1 MKPTTDSFCGIDFQS
16 DYFSAVQYSLKERA
30 ITLLSIQPFPAGK
43 RAGEW
48 KLWRR
53 ELKNGRPRLR
63 YFSRAIAGA
72 IPAQYAVVKLA
83 TVDADEPSV
92 EEALKWEL
100 AQGIAGN
107 PDDFIFDAQEMVG
120 ITAGKTRTFLLAA
133 YRRKLVEQAVQMV
146 KSAGFKPQVIGLD
159 IFGLI
164 NVFEANYRERSAAPC
179 LLIHCEESIIKLILS
194 RGGEFLDFR
203 CFDTGDHVTDEIAFA
218 TAAASEIDRFCQGRR
233 PEAMY
238 ATGSWFQQVLRRE
251 AFFETIP
258 GVELLNPFR
267 EVKCQVVIEEQQL
280 REYSTQLAV
289 AVGLA
294 LQRASLASEDSPAAA
309 LPRREELSA

>member
-1 MKPTTDSFCGIDFQS
+1 
-16 DYFSAVQYSLKERA
+16 
-30 ITLLSIQPFPAGK
+30 
-43 RAGEW
+43 
-48 KLWRR
+48 
-53 ELKNGRPRLR
+53 LKNGKPRLK
-63 YFSRAIAGA
+63 YFSQGIAAA

-100 AQGIAGN
+100 AQSFAGN
-107 PDDFIFDAQEMVG
+107 PDDFVFDAQEMVG
-120 ITAGKTRTFLLAA
+120 IATGKTRTFLLAA
-133 YRRKLVEQAVQMV
+133 YRRKLVEQTADMV
-146 KSAGFKPQVIGLD
+146 RSAGFKPQAVGLD

-179 LLIHCEESIIKLILS
+179 LLIHCEESVTKLILS

-203 CFDTGDHVTDEIAFA
+203 CFDSSGHATDELAFA
-218 TAAASEIDRFCQGRR
+218 AAAASEIDRFCQGRR
-233 PEAMY
+233 PEAMF
-238 ATGSWFQQVLRRE
+238 ATGSWFQQVLHRE

-258 GVELLNPFR
+258 GAELLNPFR

-280 REYSTQLAV
+280 KEYSTQLSV

-294 LQRASLASEDSPAAA
+294 LQRASLLSEDSP
-309 LPRREELSA
+309 PDHPTRSEELSA